1 MFGDT
6 EQQFLQIHID
16 AARNATDDFNPFHD
30 PYKWERI
37 HANPF
42 AGTIALGFQLE
53 MLAAHQ
59 LNVLREV
66 TGESELLGK
75 HELRFANYQFS
86 FADVV
91 QPEEGFR
98 VDIKSTSNRVSGAG
112 QLANRIALRKGRRL
126 VILGYQRET
135 RQPLNFPDVDFT
147 GLGDLGAIEDRSYP
161 HDSGY
166 FLKRKFMNTSNAKNF
181 LAGSLVDQHYYFD
194 ELEGRVRFP
203 AMFPVAMLSCALLE
217 KALQEGYD
225 FYTRPMVYTGH
236 DISIDRLLL
245 EKLKSNDRLH
255 ILVQGPEPVPPAK
268 GLGKS
273 DIPQTRYNC
282 FGLVDG
288 NGLLYRA
295 KVDMALLADVIAVRS

>member
-53 MLAAHQ
+53 MLAAHR
-59 LNVLREV
+59 LNILREV

-135 RQPLNFPDVDFT
+135 RQPLNFPDVNFT
-147 GLGDLGAIEDRSYP
+147 GLGDLGAILRFAA
-161 HDSGY
+161 G
-166 FLKRKFMNTSNAKNF
+166 KNPPDC
-181 LAGSLVDQHYYFD
+181 LSEAEELDNLISQGSLVAGVPTD
-194 ELEGRVRFP
+194 
-203 AMFPVAMLSCALLE
+203 
-217 KALQEGYD
+217 YD
-225 FYTRPMVYTGH
+225 
-236 DISIDRLLL
+236 SIHPTESMD
-245 EKLKSNDRLH
+245 
-255 ILVQGPEPVPPAK
+255 
-268 GLGKS
+268 
-273 DIPQTRYNC
+273 
-282 FGLVDG
+282 
-288 NGLLYRA
+288 
-295 KVDMALLADVIAVRS
+295 